1 MIASPRS
8 LRSAV
13 ANVTAKVLHGQVA
26 DLRRTPTDQIG
37 RVAGHPLLGYRS
49 PDWLVPVGPPVLFIP
64 SPGAPARCF
73 DLRRGGSLAEYA
85 VGAGRLVY
93 LLDHRPAVVDDPA
106 ELMAE
111 WALSVLPA
119 AVRKV
124 SRNADGQP
132 VQLVG
137 WSLGGVLT
145 LLAATDATLPIAS
158 VAAIAPLL
166 APRQSGSADRLAT
179 LERTL
184 RRSYRAVTRIDDRD
198 YLAQQEAVDRFLA
211 AAEAHPGRDL
221 VDACATLLAEADLS
235 GGEIVLA
242 GRRLDLAKIKVPV
255 LAIAGNHDRMAPP
268 RAVRELTLALRS
280 AQQVRFEI
288 APGDHLGVLTGRSAR
303 ETTWSYLDR
312 WLDEGVLRYGIRPQ
326 PHQTAATGTEH

>member
-26 DLRRTPTDQIG
+26 DLRRTPADQIG
-37 RVAGHPLLGYRS
+37 RVAGHPLFGYRS
-49 PDWLVPVGPPVLFIP
+49 PDWLVPVGPPVLFVP

-73 DLRRGGSLAEYA
+73 DLRRGGSLAEYV
-85 VGAGRLVY
+85 VGAGRLAY
-93 LLDHRPAVVDDPA
+93 LLDHRPAVAGDPK
-106 ELMAE
+106 ELLTE
-111 WALSVLPA
+111 WTLSVLPA

-137 WSLGGVLT
+137 WSLGGVLA
-145 LLAATDATLPIAS
+145 LLTAVDATLPIAS

-166 APRQSGSADRLAT
+166 VPRRLRPADRLAG
-179 LERTL
+179 LERAL
-184 RRSYRAVTRIDDRD
+184 RRSYRTVTRIDDRD
-198 YLAQQEAVDRFLA
+198 YLAQQEAVDRFHA
-211 AAEAHPGRDL
+211 AVEAHPGHEL
-221 VDACATLLAEADLS
+221 VDACAALLAEADLP

-242 GRRLDLAKIKVPV
+242 DRRLDLAKIKVPV
-255 LAIAGNHDRMAPP
+255 LAVAGDRDPLAPP

-303 ETTWSYLDR
+303 ETTWSHLDR
-312 WLDEGVLRYGIRPQ
+312 WLDEGILRHGIRPQ
-326 PHQTAATGTEH
+326 RHQTAATGTDR